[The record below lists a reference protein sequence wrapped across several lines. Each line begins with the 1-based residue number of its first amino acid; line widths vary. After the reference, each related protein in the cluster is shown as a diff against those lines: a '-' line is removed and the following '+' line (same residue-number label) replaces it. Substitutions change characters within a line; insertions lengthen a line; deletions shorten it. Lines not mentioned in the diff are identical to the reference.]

1 MDSEQR
7 SEWYRVAREVPLS
20 GKHAS
25 HIAARLTD
33 DEVDEVEKLE
43 GLWRKDAGEER

>member
-7 SEWYRVAREVPLS
+7 SEWYRVAKEVPLS
-20 GKHAS
+20 GRQAS

-33 DEVDEVEKLE
+33 DEVEDLE
-43 GLWRKDAGEER
+43 GLWGKDAGEER